1 MNKKQVKQ
9 YAQKILELEK
19 RLYNKDLS
27 QEEKMSIQRKID
39 EITEEIIGL
48 EGGIDNLLAI
58 DDYIQKFLWFSK
70 KFFI

>member
-58 DDYIQKFLWFSK
+58 DDYIQKFL
-70 KFFI
+70 